1 MGGAFT
7 SIGSTIILAVIPKDS
22 HSSLISQI
30 FMPKV
35 AHLNVEALLRTRM
48 MVHLAA
54 LILLL
59 GSGCDD
65 GERSGNSSSEA
76 SDAVVTA
83 SQANSVARA
92 YLKEM
97 SIEDGRL
104 TVESID
110 MGDRWRLLY
119 NRPEGST
126 GAPIIV
132 VVNKKSGK
140 VVHMETEQ

>member
-1 MGGAFT
+1 
-7 SIGSTIILAVIPKDS
+7 
-22 HSSLISQI
+22 
-30 FMPKV
+30 MPKV
-35 AHLNVEALLRTRM
+35 AHLNVEALLRMRM
-48 MVHLAA
+48 RVYLAA
-54 LILLL
+54 LILVL
-59 GSGCDD
+59 GSACGD
-65 GERSGNSSSEA
+65 GEMSGNSSSEA